1 MDDLSRLAN
10 MAEIFSAIVV
20 IGGII
25 FAVIQMRQTRQQRRE
40 LAAIELFRSFGS
52 PKFTDAYRNVLH
64 YPDGLN
70 AKQLKQRYPEGEQC
84 AMLICTTLENV
95 GVMMYQRIVP
105 SAVVNNLIGSS
116 TVILWKK
123 LELWVEDL
131 RDELDNPFAF
141 EWFQWL
147 AIKLAEQQDDAD
159 LPAYEAHTDWI
170 PSNLSSEI

>member
-1 MDDLSRLAN
+1 MTELSRLAN

-52 PKFTDAYRNVLH
+52 PAFTDAYRNVLH

-70 AKQLKQRYPEGEQC
+70 ATQLKESYPDGEQS
-84 AMLICTTLENV
+84 AMLICSTMENI
-95 GVMMYQRIVP
+95 GVTMYQRIVP
-105 SAVVNNLIGSS
+105 SAVVSKLIGSS

-123 LELWVEDL
+123 LELWVEAL
-131 RDELDNPFAF
+131 RNELDNPFAF

-147 AIKLAEQQDDAD
+147 AMTLNELQDNSD
-159 LPAYEAHTDWI
+159 LPAYEANTDWE
-170 PSNLSSEI
+170 PSNLSGEI

>member
-1 MDDLSRLAN
+1 MDYLSRLAN

-52 PKFTDAYRNVLH
+52 PAFTDAYRNVLH

-70 AKQLKQRYPEGEQC
+70 AKQLKEKYPDGEQF
-84 AMLICTTLENV
+84 AMLISTTMENV

-105 SAVVNNLIGSS
+105 SAVVNNLVGTN

-123 LELWVEDL
+123 LEFWVEDL
-131 RDELDNPFAF
+131 RNEIDNPFAF

-147 AIKLAEQQDDAD
+147 AAYLAEQQDHSD
-159 LPAYEAHTDWI
+159 LPAYKAHTDWI
-170 PSNLSSEI
+170 PSNLSSEL

>member
-1 MDDLSRLAN
+1 

-52 PKFTDAYRNVLH
+52 PAFADAYRNVLH

-70 AKQLKQRYPEGEQC
+70 ARQLKQAYPDGEQF
-84 AMLICTTLENV
+84 AMMICTTMESV

-116 TVILWKK
+116 TIILWRK
-123 LELWVEDL
+123 LEIWVQDL
-131 RDELDNPFAF
+131 RIELDNPFAF

-147 AIKLAEQQDDAD
+147 AMTLSDLQDDSD
-159 LPAYEAHTDWI
+159 RPAYEAHTEWE
-170 PSNLSSEI
+170 PLNLSSEI

>member
-1 MDDLSRLAN
+1 MTELSRLAN
-10 MAEIFSAIVV
+10 MAEIFSAVV
-20 IGGII
+20 VVGGII

-52 PKFTDAYRNVLH
+52 PAFTDAYRNVLH
-64 YPDGLN
+64 CPDGLT
-70 AKQLKQRYPEGEQC
+70 ARQLKQDYPESEQC
-84 AMLICTTLENV
+84 AMLISTTMENV

-116 TVILWKK
+116 TVILWRK
-123 LELWVEDL
+123 LECWVDDL
-131 RDELDNPFAF
+131 RAELDDPFAF

-147 AIKLAEQQDDAD
+147 AMKLSELQDDSD
-159 LPAYEAHTDWI
+159 LPAYESQSDWT

>member
-1 MDDLSRLAN
+1 

-20 IGGII
+20 VGGII

-40 LAAIELFRSFGS
+40 LAAIELLRSFSS
-52 PKFTDAYRNVLH
+52 PAFADAYRNVLH

-70 AKQLKQRYPEGEQC
+70 TKQLKDKFPDSEQC
-84 AMLICTTLENV
+84 AMMICTTMESV

-116 TVILWKK
+116 TIILWRK
-123 LELWVEDL
+123 LEIWVQDL
-131 RDELDNPFAF
+131 RGELDSPFAF

-147 AIKLAEQQDDAD
+147 AMTLGDLQDDSD
-159 LPAYEAHTDWI
+159 LPAYEAYTEWQ
-170 PSNLSSEI
+170 PLNLSSEI